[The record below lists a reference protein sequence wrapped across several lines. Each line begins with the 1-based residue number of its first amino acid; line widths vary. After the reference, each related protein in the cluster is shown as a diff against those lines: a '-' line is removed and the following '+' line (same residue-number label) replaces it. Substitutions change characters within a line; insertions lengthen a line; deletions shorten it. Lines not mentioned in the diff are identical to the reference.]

1 MKFESKT
8 LDLAL
13 IKKAIQELYPN
24 TSEKFDIA
32 QSQKLFSQFKI
43 ELPQAYLNKI
53 KIFNQTL
60 HKIYTYK
67 LKNLSGSNLRSQLF
81 KDADFK
87 KQSPVPNILSCLDFH
102 IDLEKDELRL
112 IEANTNAS
120 GYLIGSLVHKIHN
133 LDFKPM
139 QAKLLQMFYD
149 SLDSANSTLYV
160 MDEQPVKQK
169 MYLEFLLYQEL
180 LSQNGLTLNIS
191 DSLELDQKINALLES
206 STSNGTH
213 NKKSIGIYNRST
225 DFYLENHPNL
235 LKLFINQQIK
245 LSPHPV
251 GYDLF
256 AHKDN
261 LHDWSKMM
269 TDTDILAKLEISKN
283 DSDVFQSFLLQSQP
297 VQNLFQDFEQ
307 AWLERKKYFFK
318 PSDSYGGKATYRGA
332 SISKKYFEN
341 AWSENFLAQAYFPP
355 AKLKDKEGQNW
366 KFDLRVYVYKDEIIF
381 SLARVYQGQ
390 TTNFNTLG
398 GGFAPVSFKA

>member
-355 AKLKDKEGQNW
+355 AKLKDNEDQNW
-366 KFDLRVYVYKDEIIF
+366 KFDLRVYVYKDETIF

>member
-1 MKFESKT
+1 MKFESKSI
-8 LDLAL
+8 DLAL
-13 IKKAIQELYPN
+13 IKKAFKELYPK
-24 TSEKFDIA
+24 TAQSFDIA
-32 QSQKLFSQFKI
+32 QSQKLFSQFQI
-43 ELPQAYLNKI
+43 ELPVTYLNKI
-53 KIFNQTL
+53 KTFNQVL
-60 HKIYTYK
+60 HKVYTYK
-67 LKNLSGSNLRSQLF
+67 IKNLSAQKLRSPQLEI
-81 KDADFK
+81 ADFK
-87 KQSPVPNILSCLDFH
+87 NQIPVSNILSCLDFH
-102 IDLEKDELRL
+102 INLENDELRL

-139 QAKLLQMFYD
+139 QDKLLKMFSE
-149 SLDSANSTLYV
+149 SLDSANSNLYV
-160 MDEQPVKQK
+160 MDEQPEKQK
-169 MYLEFLLYQEL
+169 MFIEFLLYQEL

-191 DSLELDQKINALLES
+191 DSLDLDQKANALIEQ
-206 STSNGTH
+206 STSIGQT
-213 NKKSIGIYNRST
+213 IGIYNRST
-225 DFYLENHPNL
+225 DFYLEKHPNL
-235 LKLFINQQIK
+235 LKLFIENKIK

-261 LHDWSKMM
+261 LYDWSQMM
-269 TDTDILAKLEISKN
+269 TDSDILKDLEISQD
-283 DSDVFQSFLLQSQP
+283 DSKVFQSFLLQSQP

-307 AWLERKKYFFK
+307 AWNERKKYFFK

-355 AKLKDKEGQNW
+355 TKLKDNDGQSW
-366 KFDLRVYVYKDEIIF
+366 KFDLRVYVYQDEVIY

-398 GGFAPVSFKA
+398 GGFAPVSFRA